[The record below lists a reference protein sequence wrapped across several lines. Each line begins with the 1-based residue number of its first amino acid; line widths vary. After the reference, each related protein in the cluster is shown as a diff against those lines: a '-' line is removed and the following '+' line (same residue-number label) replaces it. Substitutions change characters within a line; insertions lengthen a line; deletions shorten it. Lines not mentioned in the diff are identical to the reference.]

1 MKHTRCSGFPVVPV
15 FFNCSCKGCCF
26 FVRTAFPHLLFSI
39 PPVAH
44 CILSFSCSS
53 LSAYQQG
60 NIMRVKITEEDVLA
74 TQEQGNGE
82 LDGSTDS
89 ANKWKRHCLRN
100 ILQKESTRP
109 RYEVR
114 AEIQV

>member
-1 MKHTRCSGFPVVPV
+1 
-15 FFNCSCKGCCF
+15 
-26 FVRTAFPHLLFSI
+26 
-39 PPVAH
+39 
-44 CILSFSCSS
+44 
-53 LSAYQQG
+53 
-60 NIMRVKITEEDVLA
+60 MRVKITEEDVLA

-100 ILQKESTRP
+100 ILQKESTKP